1 MPASTITRRLF
12 TSTISRRPD
21 DAGTAGRTSGLG
33 QELTPSLTA
42 RRAQAGTGYEPE
54 VPVKV
59 REWIAER
66 HARQHDVVD
75 LAPAIADEARI
86 LEPRH
91 RLTDREFLQRRPL
104 MILSVTRNP

>member
-1 MPASTITRRLF
+1 
-12 TSTISRRPD
+12 
-21 DAGTAGRTSGLG
+21 
-33 QELTPSLTA
+33 
-42 RRAQAGTGYEPE
+42 
-54 VPVKV
+54 V